1 MALLFLDGFEEY
13 DTTSSTTFTNELLA
27 VQAQQG
33 VAYNYTS
40 LNTLNGSITQ
50 TRTAQTGISAK
61 SMIITASVLGVSVPN
76 VTTLHIG
83 FGGFFNSLNNWIC
96 GFCRD
101 PAHSY
106 LGNPTNGMRVYLDT
120 AGTISI
126 RNNNTAAVIATSS
139 STLSINTWYYI
150 EIKYVFGSGTA
161 GSCQIKVDGVDYINS
176 TSIDTA
182 GTAALINS
190 FYFQST
196 NPATNYY
203 DDFYIC
209 DTTGA
214 TNNTFLGP
222 ISVYTLVPTANSA
235 TVEMTA
241 SAGLNFACVDDIPPN
256 ITDYVTGT
264 AANQIDLYAMSDL
277 PVGVT
282 PTTIPGVLLKAK
294 SSKPTANTGQIQM
307 AARYSAVS
315 SFSTS
320 RSVTQT
326 SYIGNCS
333 IMETQ
338 PDGSAWVKAA
348 IDGIEA
354 GIKVV

>member
-13 DTTSSTTFTNELLA
+13 DTTSSTTFTNELFA
-27 VQAQQG
+27 VQSQQG
-33 VAYNYTS
+33 VAYNYS
-40 LNTLNGSITQ
+40 YMNTLIGSTTQ
-50 TRTAQTGISAK
+50 ARTAQTGISAK
-61 SMIITASVLGVSVPN
+61 SVLISSSVLGVSVPN

-83 FGGFFNSLNNWIC
+83 FGGFFTGLNNWIC

-101 PAHSY
+101 PAQSY
-106 LGNPTNGMRVYLDT
+106 VSNPTNGMRVVLDA

-126 RNNNTAAVIATSS
+126 KNNNTAANIATST

-161 GSCQIKVDGVDYINS
+161 GSCQIKVDGADYINI

-190 FYFQST
+190 FYFQA
-196 NPATNYY
+196 NGANYY

-209 DTTGA
+209 DTAGA

-222 ISVYTLVPTANSA
+222 ISVYTLVPTSNSA

-241 SAGLNFACVDDIPPN
+241 SAGSNYACVDDIPPN
-256 ITDYVTGT
+256 TSDYVTGT
-264 AANQIDLYAMSDL
+264 AANQIDLYGMTDL
-277 PVGVT
+277 PVAVN

-307 AARYSAVS
+307 GAKYSAVS

-333 IMETQ
+333 VMETQ
-338 PDGSAWVKAA
+338 PDGSAWIKAA